1 MNLKNV
7 KLRWCVF
14 LNELPD
20 FSKSTNLEILD
31 VSCSSGLT
39 SVHPSIFSLHKLE
52 KLDLSGCSSLI
63 KFSSDDDGHLSSL
76 LYLNLSD
83 CEELREFSVT
93 AENVVELDLTGIL
106 ISSLPLSF
114 GSLRKLEMLHLI
126 RSDIESLPTCI
137 NNLTRLRYLDLSCCS
152 NLCILPKLPPSLETL
167 HADECESLETVLF
180 PSTAVEQF
188 EENRKRVEFW
198 NCLKLDEFS
207 LMAIELNAQINVMK
221 FAYQHLSAPILDHV
235 ENYNDY
241 KDLMILI
248 KQCTCIQEAVFQS
261 GWHIRLERIM

>member
-7 KLRWCVF
+7 KLRWCVL

-20 FSKSTNLEILD
+20 FSKSTNLKVLD

-63 KFSSDDDGHLSSL
+63 KFSSDDGHLSSL

-152 NLCILPKLPPSLETL
+152 NL
-167 HADECESLETVLF
+167 D
-180 PSTAVEQF
+180 
-188 EENRKRVEFW
+188 RKSV
-198 NCLKLDEFS
+198 
-207 LMAIELNAQINVMK
+207 V
-221 FAYQHLSAPILDHV
+221 
-235 ENYNDY
+235 
-241 KDLMILI
+241 
-248 KQCTCIQEAVFQS
+248 
-261 GWHIRLERIM
+261 